1 MKKTLIATTALL
13 AGLSVSSMAS
23 AYQAEVGGSYNYLDP
38 DHASGVSQVGV
49 NGTYYFNPV
58 QTRNAP
64 LAEAAFLDKAS
75 NVHGSVNYGD
85 NSGTKNTTYSAGAEY
100 YVPDSDFYLGGNVGR
115 NEYKVDNT
123 GIDRKTTLYNAE
135 VGYLPAPGLLVA
147 VGAQGYDTKHGG
159 DGVDP
164 TLRAK
169 YVTQVGQ
176 HDINLEARGVFGDD
190 ENKQYYVAGDYYID
204 KTLSIGADYSKDK
217 SIDQDQWG
225 LTAKKYFNN
234 NVSVDGRLGFG
245 DDYNTYS
252 VGASYRF

>member
-1 MKKTLIATTALL
+1 M
-13 AGLSVSSMAS
+13 
-23 AYQAEVGGSYNYLDP
+23 
-38 DHASGVSQVGV
+38 
-49 NGTYYFNPV
+49 
-58 QTRNAP
+58 
-64 LAEAAFLDKAS
+64 
-75 NVHGSVNYGD
+75 
-85 NSGTKNTTYSAGAEY
+85 
-100 YVPDSDFYLGGNVGR
+100 
-115 NEYKVDNT
+115 
-123 GIDRKTTLYNAE
+123 
-135 VGYLPAPGLLVA
+135 VA

-204 KTLSIGADYSKDK
+204 KTLSFGVDYSKDK
-217 SIDQDQWG
+217 SIDEDQWG